1 MTSPTIDELLLGNSD
16 AIRRVRELIQRIA
29 PTGLSVL
36 LQGPTGSGKEL
47 AARALHIASKRSGD
61 LVAFNIRAIAD
72 TMFEDALFGHV
83 KGAFTGA
90 AAESP
95 GYLAEANGGTLFLD
109 EIAGLEMSA
118 QAKLLRAIEI
128 GVFRPVGAKMD
139 RRSDFRVI
147 CASNDVLEQEAR
159 RGRFRLDLLQR
170 MSGVVIPMPL
180 LTARPDDIPLL
191 AKHFLSK
198 TKRAQAMPRLS
209 DGALRILQAH
219 SWPGNIRELQQ
230 VLERA
235 TAFATTPYLGCQD
248 IEDALR
254 SGYYSSAPTTDSIER
269 QRILTVLVES
279 GWDTKTAADTL
290 EMHRG
295 TLYRHMKRLGIMIP
309 GRLLGEGG
317 DGASAPLPS

>member
-1 MTSPTIDELLLGNSD
+1 MTSLTIDELLLGNSD
-16 AIRRVRELIQRIA
+16 AIRRVRDLIQRIA
-29 PTGLSVL
+29 PTGLSIL

-47 AARALHIASKRSGD
+47 AARAIHIASKRSGD
-61 LVAFNIRAIAD
+61 LVALNIRAIAD

-90 AAESP
+90 VGESA

-109 EIAGLEMSA
+109 EISGLEMSA

-139 RRSDFRVI
+139 RRSEFRVI

-159 RGRFRLDLLQR
+159 RGRFRMDLLQR
-170 MSGVVIPMPL
+170 MSGAVIPMPP

-191 AKHFLSK
+191 AQHFLSN
-198 TKRAQAMPRLS
+198 TKRAQAIPRVT
-209 DGALRILQAH
+209 DGALRLLQEH

-235 TAFATTPYLGCQD
+235 AAFATTPYLGSHD

-254 SGYYSSAPTTDSIER
+254 SGYYSSAPTADSLER
-269 QRILTVLVES
+269 QRLLTVLEES
-279 GWDTKTAADTL
+279 RWDTKSAADTL

-295 TLYRHMKRLGIMIP
+295 TLYRHIKRLGIMMP
-309 GRLLGEGG
+309 TRPLGEGV
-317 DGASAPLPS
+317 DGASRPFSS

>member
-1 MTSPTIDELLLGNSD
+1 
-16 AIRRVRELIQRIA
+16 
-29 PTGLSVL
+29 
-36 LQGPTGSGKEL
+36 
-47 AARALHIASKRSGD
+47 
-61 LVAFNIRAIAD
+61 
-72 TMFEDALFGHV
+72 LFGHV

-90 AAESP
+90 VGESA

-109 EIAGLEMSA
+109 EIAGLEMGA

-128 GVFRPVGAKMD
+128 GIFRPVGAKMD

-159 RGRFRLDLLQR
+159 LGRFRLDLLQR
-170 MSGVVIPMPL
+170 VSGAVIPMPP
-180 LTARPDDIPLL
+180 LTERPDDIPLL
-191 AKHFLSK
+191 AQHFLSK
-198 TKRAQAMPRLS
+198 TTRAQAMPRLS
-209 DGALRILQAH
+209 DGALRLLQEH

-235 TAFATTPYLGCQD
+235 SAFATTPYLGRQD

-254 SGYYSSAPTTDSIER
+254 TGYYSSSPTTDSLER
-269 QRILTVLVES
+269 QRLLTVLEES
-279 GWDTKTAADTL
+279 SWDTKTAADSL

-309 GRLLGEGG
+309 ARPQVEGI
-317 DGASAPLPS
+317 DGASQSLSS

>member
-1 MTSPTIDELLLGNSD
+1 MMSPQIDDLLLGSSV
-16 AIRRVRELIQRIA
+16 AIRRVRDLIQRVA

-47 AARALHIASKRSGD
+47 AARAVHIASRRGGA

-90 AAESP
+90 ASESA

-128 GVFRPVGAKMD
+128 GIFRPVGAKMD
-139 RRSDFRVI
+139 RRSDFRVVS
-147 CASNDVLEQEAR
+147 ASNDVLEKEAR
-159 RGRFRLDLLQR
+159 HGRFRLDLLQR
-170 MSGVVIPMPL
+170 MSGVVIPMPP
-180 LTARPDDIPLL
+180 LTERPDDIPLL
-191 AKHFLSK
+191 ADHLLSR
-198 TKRAQAMPRLS
+198 TRRAQAMPRLT
-209 DGALRILQAH
+209 DGALRLLQEH

-235 TAFATTPYLGCQD
+235 SAFATTPYLKRQD

-254 SGYYSSAPTTDSIER
+254 SGSFSSTPTADARER
-269 QRILTVLVES
+269 QRLLSVLVAS
-279 GWDTKTAADTL
+279 GWDTRTAAGTL

-295 TLYRHMKRLGIMIP
+295 TLYRHMKRLGIVIP
-309 GRLLGEGG
+309 AHSQMETAAA
-317 DGASAPLPS
+317 ASRSLSS